1 MLTGG
6 SRTPAEDV
14 SARPGLFLRAKFLH
28 GVGLAPRTTRRR
40 AGKIL
45 DKKTWPQ
52 TGRTLS
58 GPSLAVAGRSQDD

>member
-28 GVGLAPRTTRRR
+28 GVAPSPNLGER
-40 AGKIL
+40 G
-45 DKKTWPQ
+45 
-52 TGRTLS
+52 S
-58 GPSLAVAGRSQDD
+58 GG